1 MQEIHKLYSES
12 VKKSILDYVLMDES
26 EKMTNMLYKKKQAE
40 KTQTIHQI
48 KVLNIPSF
56 EQ

>member
-1 MQEIHKLYSES
+1 MPYRNTEQK
-12 VKKSILDYVLMDES
+12 
-26 EKMTNMLYKKKQAE
+26 AE
-40 KTQTIHQI
+40 KNTTTTIHQI